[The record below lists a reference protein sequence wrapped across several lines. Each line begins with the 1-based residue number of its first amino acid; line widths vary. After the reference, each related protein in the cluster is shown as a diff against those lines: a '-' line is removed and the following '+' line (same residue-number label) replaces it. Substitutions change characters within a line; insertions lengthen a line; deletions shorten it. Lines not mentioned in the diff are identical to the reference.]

1 MDKSL
6 SEVHSSVQIPKN
18 TTLWRRL
25 LAFSG
30 PAFMVS
36 VGYMDPGNWATDL
49 QGGAQFGYSLL
60 YIILAANLM
69 AILFQSLGAKLG
81 IVTGRDLA
89 QACKEHYSHRMNI
102 ALWILSE
109 IAIAACDLAEVLGS
123 AIGLYLLFKIP
134 LLWGVVITT
143 LDVLLLMALVAY
155 GIRKMEAV
163 ILVLIGTIGLCF
175 AFELF
180 LIKPEITEVAKGF
193 IPGYL
198 SGNALY
204 IALGIIGAT
213 VMPHNLYLH
222 SALVQSRAIEKTP
235 EGIKQAN
242 RFNLFDSVF
251 ALNIAFF
258 VNAAILILAAGT
270 FFKNNMHGVASL
282 VEAHKF
288 LDPILGSSLAP
299 IAFGIALLAAGQSS
313 TITGTFAGQI
323 VMEGHIGVRLR
334 PWLRRFI
341 TRLIAILPAVIV
353 ISLNGDSAVDS
364 LLVVSQVVLSLQL
377 PFALIPLLHF
387 TASRKKMGEF
397 ASSKFIA
404 LLAWLAAAIIIS
416 LNGKFI
422 GEMIINAFLQ
432 GEQGHFLVKFVLFPV
447 ALILSPL
454 LLYIIVEPLLR
465 KDAIV
470 RSSLQKTLR
479 IIKPQA
485 AEGNYKKVGIALEG
499 VNNRDEQII
508 IGILPLLKLFKSDVV
523 LIHCVESA
531 AGRYMGKLVDDL
543 DSKKKREYL
552 ATFVQRFNN
561 EGINATIHISGG
573 EPENEIANIA
583 EIEKVDLIV
592 AGSHGH
598 KLLSDMIYGST
609 LTEVRHRVKIPILTI
624 PVKA

>member
-1 MDKSL
+1 LEKSL
-6 SEVHSSVQIPKN
+6 SEVNSSVKIPGN
-18 TTLWRRL
+18 TTVWRRF

-36 VGYMDPGNWATDL
+36 VGYMDPGNWATDI

-89 QACKEHYSHRMNI
+89 QACREHYSKRMNFVM
-102 ALWILSE
+102 WILSE

-123 AIGLYLLFKIP
+123 AIGLNLLFGIP
-134 LLWGVVITT
+134 LLWGVLITT
-143 LDVLLLMALVAY
+143 LDVLILMTLVAY

-163 ILVLIGTIGLCF
+163 ILVLIGTIGVCF
-175 AFELF
+175 AFEMF
-180 LIKPEITEVAKGF
+180 LIKPDVAGIAKGF
-193 IPGYL
+193 IPNYL

-222 SALVQSRAIEKTP
+222 SALVQSRAIDKTP
-235 EGIKQAN
+235 KGIKQAN
-242 RFNLFDSVF
+242 RYNLLDSVF

-282 VEAHKF
+282 VDAHAF

-299 IAFGIALLAAGQSS
+299 VAFGVALLAAGQSS

-323 VMEGHIGVRLR
+323 VMEGHIGVRMR
-334 PWLRRFI
+334 PWLRRFV
-341 TRLIAILPAVIV
+341 TRLLAILPAVLV
-353 ISLNGDSAVDS
+353 ISINGEQAADS
-364 LLVVSQVVLSLQL
+364 LLVISQVVLSLQL

-397 ASSKFIA
+397 ASSKIVVI
-404 LLAWLAAAIIIS
+404 LAWISAVIIIS

-422 GEMIINAFLQ
+422 GEMIMSDFTSASGGSVLI
-432 GEQGHFLVKFVLFPV
+432 KYILFPI

-454 LLYIIVEPLLR
+454 LLYIILEPALR

-470 RSSLQKTLR
+470 RSSIEKTL
-479 IIKPQA
+479 KFVKHQPV
-485 AEGNYKKVGIALEG
+485 EGNYRKVGIALEG
-499 VNNRDEQII
+499 VQGRDDQII
-508 IGILPLLKLFKSDVV
+508 HGILPLLKLFRSDVIF
-523 LIHCVESA
+523 IHCVESA
-531 AGRYMGKLVDDL
+531 AGRYMGRLVDDL
-543 DSKKKREYL
+543 DAKEKREYL
-552 ATFVQRFNN
+552 LGFVKRFED
-561 EGINATIHISGG
+561 EGIKSEIHISGG
-573 EPENEIANIA
+573 EPENEIALIA
-583 EIEKVDLIV
+583 EAEKVDLIV

-598 KLLSDMIYGST
+598 KLISDMIYGST

-624 PVKA
+624 PIKA